1 MICLVYVG
9 FGLLWFSHG
18 VYAAPRSVVPSPH
31 FVPLHSTP
39 SDSAVT
45 LTLALPP
52 TNIEGLHTALYDVS
66 NPASPKYGKHLSKAE
81 VEAFVAPKPESIK
94 AVTNWLATHD
104 LKPEVVSSSGDM
116 LRINLPVSTA
126 NSLLSANFTEF
137 LDKNTHTTLT
147 RTLSI
152 TIPAEVEDHVQF
164 VFPTTQYVSTFI
176 SAPISSRPSVE
187 VVQPPKSLS
196 KRATP
201 PAMCSQQIYPECLQD
216 LYNIPTAAAS
226 ASNNSLAVSGY
237 LSEMATED
245 DLSTFFTSLR
255 TDVATAPTFEIV
267 SVDSGITSGNGTLEA
282 SLDIQYTVGIATGVP
297 TTFYSVGDS
306 SATGFIDLVNYFLAQ
321 DEVPLV
327 LSTSY
332 GFNEIGFTGS
342 EDVAQTFCNAYAQLG
357 ARGTSVIFCSGDNG
371 VYSFGYN
378 SQCSAAG
385 TTFGPTFPSTCPF
398 LTSVGGTQGINP
410 EVVAPF
416 SSGGFSNIF
425 ARPDYQ
431 SSAVSSYLAAL
442 GSTNSGL
449 YNTTGRGFP
458 DVSAQ
463 ALNYLIR
470 ESGAWELVLGTS
482 ASTPTFASIV
492 ALLNDERLKAGKAPL
507 GFVNPLLYSQGANAF
522 NDITNGTNNGCGAEG
537 FPALAGWDAATGLGT
552 PDYSKLLSVVMAA
565 AQST

>member
-1 MICLVYVG
+1 MIGSILVG
-9 FGLLWFSHG
+9 LGLLYNTHG
-18 VYAAPRSVVPSPH
+18 AHGATNSVVPSPH
-31 FVPLHSTP
+31 FVPLHP
-39 SDSAVT
+39 SSSNSSVT

-52 TNIEGLHTALYDVS
+52 TNIDGLHAALYDVS
-66 NPASPKYGKHLSKAE
+66 DPASPKYGRHLSKAE
-81 VEAFVAPKPESIK
+81 VEAFVAPKAESVK
-94 AVTNWLATHD
+94 AVTDWLATHNV
-104 LKPEVVSSSGDM
+104 KPQVVSSSGDM
-116 LRINLPVSTA
+116 LCIEIPVSTA
-126 NSLLSANFTEF
+126 NSLLSVNFTQF
-137 LDKNTHTTLT
+137 LDQTTNATLI
-147 RTLSI
+147 RTLSM
-152 TIPAEVEDHVQF
+152 TVPTDVQDHVRF
-164 VFPTTQYVSTFI
+164 IFPTTQFI
-176 SAPISSRPSVE
+176 TALIDSRPTVQ
-187 VVQPPKSLS
+187 VVQSPRAPS
-196 KRATP
+196 KRTTP
-201 PAMCSQQIYPECLQD
+201 PSLCSQQIYPECLED
-216 LYNIPTAAAS
+216 LYNIPTAAATT
-226 ASNNSLAVSGY
+226 SNNSLAVSGY
-237 LSEMATED
+237 LGEMATED
-245 DLSTFFTSLR
+245 DLSTFFSLLR
-255 TDVATAPTFEIV
+255 TDVTSPPAFNIV
-267 SVDSGITSGNGTLEA
+267 SVDNGITSGNGTLEA

-297 TTFYSVGDS
+297 TTFYSVSDS
-306 SATGFIDLVNYFLAQ
+306 STTGFIDLVNYFLAQ

-332 GFNEIGFTGS
+332 GFNENGFAGS

-431 SSAVSSYLAAL
+431 SAAVSSYLSAL

-458 DVSAQ
+458 DISAQ

-482 ASTPTFASIV
+482 MSTPVFASVV

-507 GFVNPLLYSQGANAF
+507 GFVNPLLYSQGAGAF
-522 NDITNGTNNGCGAEG
+522 NDVTNGTNNGCGAEG
-537 FPALAGWDAATGLGT
+537 FPALVGWDPATDLGT

-565 AQST
+565 AKSL